1 MEITVGEILFLD
13 TNILLIATDESRP
26 HHRLARRIITAHNRS
41 GIHLGISGQIIR
53 EYLVVATR
61 SQEANGLG
69 LDSADALNN
78 TEAFRQRLVFFD
90 ETEAV
95 SIKLRLLTKNYRLIG
110 KRIHDANV
118 VATMLTHSLSKLITE
133 NQGDFSVF
141 SEVETVGLPEIYQI
155 VGEST

>member
-26 HHRLARRIITAHNRS
+26 HHRFARKVIATHNRS
-41 GIHLGISGQIIR
+41 GIHLGVSGQIIR

-61 SQEANGLG
+61 VSEANGLG
-69 LDSADALNN
+69 LGPNEALSNV
-78 TEAFRQRLVFFD
+78 EVFGQRLVFFD

-95 SIKLRLLTKNYRLIG
+95 SNELRLLIGSCELTG

-118 VATMLTHSLSKLITE
+118 VATMLTHGLSKLITE
-133 NQGDFSVF
+133 NKGDFSVF
-141 SEVETVGLPEIYQI
+141 SDIETFGLAEISQI
-155 VGEST
+155 IDPSD

>member
-1 MEITVGEILFLD
+1 MEITVGEIVCLD

-26 HHRLARRIITAHNRS
+26 HHQLARQVIATHNRS

-61 SQEANGLG
+61 VPEDNGLG
-69 LDSADALNN
+69 LGSDEALSNV
-78 TEAFRQRLVFFD
+78 EVFRQRLVFFD

-95 SIKLRLLTKNYRLIG
+95 SNELRSLIGSCELTG

-118 VATMLTHSLSKLITE
+118 VATMLTHGLSKLITE

-141 SEVETVGLPEIYQI
+141 SEVETIGLPEIYEI
-155 VGEST
+155 VSDST

>member
-26 HHRLARRIITAHNRS
+26 HHQFARKVIATHNRS
-41 GIHLGISGQIIR
+41 GIHLGVSGQIIR

-61 SQEANGLG
+61 VPEANGLG
-69 LDSADALNN
+69 LGSDEALSNV
-78 TEAFRQRLVFFD
+78 EVFRQRLVFFD

-95 SIKLRLLTKNYRLIG
+95 SNELRSLIGSCELTG

-118 VATMLTHSLSKLITE
+118 VATMLTHGLSKLITE

-141 SEVETVGLPEIYQI
+141 SDIKTAGLAEISPI
-155 VGEST
+155 IIASD

>member
-26 HHRLARRIITAHNRS
+26 YHRFAKRIIATHNRS

-61 SQEANGLG
+61 VPEANGLG
-69 LDSADALNN
+69 LGSDEALSNV
-78 TEAFRQRLVFFD
+78 EVFRQRLVFFD

-95 SIKLRLLTKNYRLIG
+95 SNELRSLIGSCELTG

-118 VATMLTHSLSKLITE
+118 VATMLTHGLSKLITE

-141 SEVETVGLPEIYQI
+141 SDIKTAGLAEISPI
-155 VGEST
+155 IIASD

>member
-13 TNILLIATDESRP
+13 TNILLIATDESRKY
-26 HHRLARRIITAHNRS
+26 HQLATRVIATHNRG

-61 SQEANGLG
+61 IPDVNGLG
-69 LDSADALNN
+69 LSPDEALSNI
-78 TEAFRQRLVFFD
+78 EVFRQRLVFFD

-95 SIKLRLLTKNYRLIG
+95 SNKLRSLIGSYQLTG

-118 VATMLTHSLSKLITE
+118 AATMLTHSLSKLITE
-133 NQGDFSVF
+133 NPGDFSVF
-141 SEVETVGLPEIYQI
+141 SDVETVGLAEISQFI
-155 VGEST
+155 NAAD